1 MAESLDTLVA
11 DADRTTAADEMR
23 QHYDSGRLTLDEFES
38 RLAEVHTA
46 RTRGDLE
53 QAFRQLPRTE
63 PPASLR
69 LRDRRWSSLALQY
82 ALINLICIAVWAL
95 AGNQGGFWPKWVL
108 LGTLMMYFRSPR
120 PALRQAR
127 AATAKRRAVEGG
139 FPLVCA
145 VGVTL
150 LAARRR
156 APQVGKRSERGLRFA
171 LRRIPRSGDAGLER
185 RADGQCQRG
194 PRRRTEW
201 THPSGSPPVEGSKD
215 PRMGHAFVACRDEV
229 ELEALPS
236 AEAEGRTAD
245 RSTSVPHL
253 N

>member
-108 LGTLMMYFRSPR
+108 LGTLIMYFRR
-120 PALRQAR
+120 LG
-127 AATAKRRAVEGG
+127 RRSG
-139 FPLVCA
+139 
-145 VGVTL
+145 
-150 LAARRR
+150 RREL
-156 APQVGKRSERGLRFA
+156 P
-171 LRRIPRSGDAGLER
+171 PRSGER
-185 RADGQCQRG
+185 
-194 PRRRTEW
+194 
-201 THPSGSPPVEGSKD
+201 
-215 PRMGHAFVACRDEV
+215 
-229 ELEALPS
+229 
-236 AEAEGRTAD
+236 
-245 RSTSVPHL
+245 
-253 N
+253 